1 MLMVYQPV
9 QMLVHQPTAYLTYWW
24 HVHQHDWSPGRVQ
37 TAGMSHTLTSAC
49 EGRRRGGEEGRREWK
64 IPGIRWLLAHGV
76 YLSRDSNYRWHLLP
90 TLSFL
95 CDGDL
100 LPGLCV
106 CVCGP
111 ITCGWRGESRGNQPW
126 HIDTT
131 THPWSNTSLQSRA
144 TEMTQSI
151 IKRGPSWYSGVQVM
165 YQCWSKRVELHFG
178 WQLVPEALAKLPRTP
193 LCPHS
198 ADKEER
204 LCTLV
209 LMVTY
214 VQALCNSW
222 QGIVCHRVWKW
233 SLHSVIL
240 GDSTIYTL
248 SFKPFWTREQL
259 LLVESLQNKGW
270 FQK

>member
-1 MLMVYQPV
+1 MACP
-9 QMLVHQPTAYLTYWW
+9 PTRLISWQSANSRDVTYTDVCMW
-24 HVHQHDWSPGRVQ
+24 
-37 TAGMSHTLTSAC
+37 
-49 EGRRRGGEEGRREWK
+49 GEEERREWK

-90 TLSFL
+90 ALSFL

-165 YQCWSKRVELHFG
+165 YQRWSKRVELHLG
-178 WQLVPEALAKLPRTP
+178 GQLVPEALAKLLRTP

-222 QGIVCHRVWKW
+222 HTCRLTYMGKV
-233 SLHSVIL
+233 
-240 GDSTIYTL
+240 
-248 SFKPFWTREQL
+248 
-259 LLVESLQNKGW
+259 
-270 FQK
+270 